1 MSIISI
7 PIAGMS
13 TLPDTPIDPMAKRT
27 SVFSTEYTG
36 ELDCVG
42 LLLEPHA
49 TQGIFPYAA
58 ESAGGV
64 LPDTERKLP
73 FAIGVKNH
81 VANGKT
87 IFEGELLGSVLNV
100 KTSDEF
106 AVGDPVYYL
115 STDGTITS
123 ENGDYRLGLALS
135 PKTGT
140 NPGLIKVSTE
150 QP

>member
-42 LLLEPHA
+42 LLLEPHT

-64 LPDTERKLP
+64 LPEIVRKLP

-81 VANGKT
+81 IANGKT
-87 IFEGELLGSVLNV
+87 TFEGELLGSVLNV

-106 AVGDPVYYL
+106 AVGDPVYF

-123 ENGDYRLGLALS
+123 ELGDYRLGLALS
-135 PKTGT
+135 AKTGT
-140 NPGLIKVSTE
+140 NPGLVKVSTE